1 MERFLNLP
9 LKQKLILIGL
19 LTTTIAMVVAGS
31 LMYASEFAADRES
44 MVADLTI
51 MAEIV
56 GNQCSAAILFNDR
69 KDAEE
74 TLSSLRADPDIEYAA
89 VYTLGGTLFAR
100 FDRTGKGGQPALRPQ
115 GEELRF
121 EADRLVISRNITLR
135 NRRVGLILI
144 SSNLQKFN
152 ALLQRYLTAAA
163 LVLVVALGAA
173 YILFSRL
180 QLSITRPVT
189 DLVSMMQ
196 GISRHK
202 DFSLRAAVAGADE
215 LGALARGF
223 NEMLSTIQ
231 DRDRALEARRLELER
246 TISDLE
252 KSTEELREANRKLKE
267 LDKLKSDFITVASHE
282 LRTPVTSIKAY
293 VELLLEKPNLAP
305 EKKDR
310 ILNIINAESDRLARL
325 IKDLLDLSMIE
336 SGNIAWRFTDVSLDD
351 VIRDSLAGI
360 MPLAENKAMRMESS
374 IEPGLPPLRG
384 DRDRLVQ
391 VVTNLLTNAV
401 KFTPPNG
408 LVHVSARREAGPPPR
423 ITVSVTDTGTGIPEE
438 DLKIIFDKFQ
448 RSGDHL
454 TSPVEGTGL
463 GLAIAREIVEF
474 HGGTIWAES
483 SRGKGSTFSF
493 TLPLE
498 REKQS

>member
-1 MERFLNLP
+1 MENFPSLP

-19 LTTTIAMVVAGS
+19 LTTTIAMLVAGG
-31 LMYASEFAADRES
+31 LMFAAEYTADRES
-44 MVADLTI
+44 MVTDLTI
-51 MAEIV
+51 KAEIA
-56 GNQCSAAILFNDR
+56 GSQCSAALLFNDR

-89 VYTLGGTLFAR
+89 VFTRGGALFAQ
-100 FDRTGKGGQPALRPQ
+100 FDRTGKAGQPALQPQ
-115 GEELRF
+115 GEGHRF
-121 EADRLVISRNITLR
+121 EADRLVLSRSISQH
-135 NRRVGLILI
+135 NRPIGSILI
-144 SSNLQKFN
+144 SSNLRKFN
-152 ALLQRYLTAAA
+152 ALLLRYLNAAV
-163 LVLVVALGAA
+163 LVLSIALGAA
-173 YILFSRL
+173 YILMSRL
-180 QLSITRPVT
+180 QRSITRPVT

-196 GISRHK
+196 GISRHR
-202 DFSLRAAVAGADE
+202 DFSLRAAEIGADE

-231 DRDRALEARRLELER
+231 DRDRSLEAHRRELER

-252 KSTEELREANRKLKE
+252 NSTEELREANRKLKE
-267 LDKLKSDFITVASHE
+267 LDKLKSDFIAVASHE

-293 VELLLEKPNLAP
+293 VELLLAKPNLTP
-305 EKKDR
+305 EKKNR
-310 ILNIINAESDRLARL
+310 ILNIIDAESDRLARL
-325 IKDLLDLSMIE
+325 INDLLDLSMIE
-336 SGNIAWRFTDVSLDD
+336 SGIIAWRFTDVSLDD

-454 TSPVEGTGL
+454 TSAVEGTGL

-493 TLPLE
+493 TLPLDQ
-498 REKQS
+498 EKQA